1 MDTLLDYVKWM
12 GKYDFAACPLRE
24 ADVLVLCVVSYFDLA
39 PVFSDGRSAA
49 HLRECLEAAE
59 KGEIKL
65 QITGGDLGNRELFL
79 AAVRSHR
86 FGDLIVSDY
95 TDILEKEQAVQFS
108 AMTFHDSRN
117 FHFIAYRG
125 TDSSLAGW
133 KENFMISF
141 TRTRAQE
148 LAAQY
153 AARLLEA
160 LPEDLRPDFEP
171 FFFRRDEDEALWR
184 IVKAA
189 DKLSAL
195 IKCVSE
201 RKAGNGEFATA
212 EASTRAAI
220 DALDCPEAR
229 VFIEEFLPAYEMT
242 LDQL

>member
-1 MDTLLDYVKWM
+1 MAASFFAFLDRM
-12 GKYDFAACPLRE
+12 KYIDRWSLMRNTTRDDLSSHSFEVASVAY
-24 ADVLVLCVVSYFDLA
+24 ALCCIGNRRL
-39 PVFSDGRSAA
+39 GRSYD
-49 HLRECLEAAE
+49 AE
-59 KGEIKL
+59 RACALGLYHDVPEIL
-65 QITGGDLGNRELFL
+65 TGDLPTP
-79 AAVRSHR
+79 VK
-86 FGDLIVSDY
+86 Y
-95 TDILEKEQAVQFS
+95 FS
-108 AMTFHDSRN
+108 PHIKR
-117 FHFIAYRG
+117 AYDEVE
-125 TDSSLAGW
+125 TEAG
-133 KENFMISF
+133 
-141 TRTRAQE
+141 R
-148 LAAQY
+148 
-153 AARLLEA
+153 RLLEA

-212 EASTRAAI
+212 EASIRAAI